1 MITYW
6 ARRLEGTEC
15 AMNFE
20 WTKMI
25 ILVIIFKA
33 WKWFTKIIA
42 FGFVKMFSRYET
54 LLFVKGNILLLILPG
69 NKI

>member
-1 MITYW
+1 MIAYW
-6 ARRLEGTEC
+6 ARRPEGAER

-25 ILVIIFKA
+25 SLAIIFKA
-33 WKWFTKIIA
+33 WKWFTEIIA

-54 LLFVKGNILLLILPG
+54 LLFFKGNILLLILPG